1 MRAVSF
7 SVALSLK
14 SPSPGVT
21 RHPVLW
27 SPDFPHAPALALN
40 VPAIVSAD
48 SENTII
54 LNKKSDKVQ
63 LQTDQE
69 SHIRKSFCKFIC
81 QHGHKHP
88 LGLPVACDD
97 APYPVLGKKDC
108 DMVLDLT

>member
-48 SENTII
+48 SENIII

-63 LQTDQE
+63 LQTHQE
-69 SHIRKSFCKFIC
+69 SHIRESFCKFIC
-81 QHGHKHP
+81 QHGHKDP
-88 LGLPVACDD
+88 FCLPVAGDN
-97 APYPVLGKKDC
+97 ALYAVFGKKDG
-108 DMVLDLT
+108 DMVLYLT